1 MAGEIVYADLRHPG
15 ESFSSAKKC
24 HTKVAA
30 LTPALCPRWHG
41 VLLKASALG
50 HLILLVL
57 VAVLSG
63 QVFQGCLQP
72 AATVA
77 PRQGNETWGRNHTE
91 RCVLASLMGY
101 FCKSQQEN
109 LTACAGCK
117 LCPQNWQL
125 HGDMCYQL
133 SKEKGEWT
141 RGKKGC
147 ENQES
152 QLVVLRNEKEKEY
165 IKNMTGRG
173 AQPVWIGLMS
183 SRRSW
188 IWVDHTPFNTKMF
201 GTLQEADD
209 GCGTLKDAM
218 LEIDTCKGEHEWV
231 CQKEP
236 FQLSP
241 LMAEGGEKCD
251 GSI

>member
-24 HTKVAA
+24 HTKVAT

-57 VAVLSG
+57 VAVLS
-63 QVFQGCLQP
+63 
-72 AATVA
+72 
-77 PRQGNETWGRNHTE
+77 RQ
-91 RCVLASLMGY
+91 
-101 FCKSQQEN
+101 
-109 LTACAGCK
+109 ACAGCK

-165 IKNMTGRG
+165 IKNITGRG
-173 AQPVWIGLMS
+173 TQPVWIGLMS
-183 SRRSW
+183 SHRSW
-188 IWVDHTPFNTKMF
+188 MWVDHTPFNTKMF